1 MNGDKWLPVRK
12 TYPIVSLGE
21 LCDLCSGITKGR
33 KIDSMETIKVHYM
46 AVANVQDGKLKLDNV
61 KTIEATPEEIQRYRL
76 LPGDLLLTEGGD
88 PDKLGRGAIWNGEI
102 EACIH
107 QNHIFRARKASER
120 VEMEYLARLVSS
132 PYGKRYFLRQS
143 KQTTGIA
150 SINMG
155 QLKRFPVPLPPL
167 EEQRRIAAIL
177 DKAALVST
185 HIDRVADLRLAL
197 KRSLFADLFRLSA
210 QPAVTIG
217 SDLPPSD
224 GGWHWRLLTDVA
236 RLATGHT
243 PDRRNQA
250 YWGGDVP
257 WITLGDIRELDGTL
271 AISTKEMTTPE
282 GIANSSAVLL
292 PKGTVCFSR
301 TASVGFST
309 IMGTEMSTSQDFVNW
324 VCGPELL
331 PEYLMN
337 ALIFSR
343 ARLRSL
349 STGSTHKT
357 IYFSTVE
364 QFRVLLPPVD
374 LQTRFCQLISKVDSM
389 PLVNSSA
396 LANGLKQSLVAGI
409 FSSAD

>member
-1 MNGDKWLPVRK
+1 MKWPTVTVAEIAKQVRGVSYDKSQVSSTPSPGLIPVLRAGNIQNG
-12 TYPIVSLGE
+12 SL
-21 LCDLCSGITKGR
+21 LLNQDL
-33 KIDSMETIKVHYM
+33 VF
-46 AVANVQDGKLKLDNV
+46 V
-61 KTIEATPEEIQRYRL
+61 PESCISLQQFLR
-76 LPGDLLLTEGGD
+76 PGDIVVAASSGSLDVVGKAAQVEKQWQGSF
-88 PDKLGRGAIWNGEI
+88 GAFCKVVRPMSDRI
-102 EACIH
+102 EPRYLH
-107 QNHIFRARKASER
+107 HFFQSSGYRRK
-120 VEMEYLARLVSS
+120 VSS
-132 PYGKRYFLRQS
+132 LAAG
-143 KQTTGIA
+143 A
-150 SINMG
+150 NINN
-155 QLKRFPVPLPPL
+155 LKNEHIDDLEMPLPPL

-185 HIDRVADLRLAL
+185 HSDRAADLRLAL
-197 KRSLFADLFRLSA
+197 KRSLFADLFRLGA

-257 WITLGDIRELDGTL
+257 WITLGDVRELDGTW

-309 IMGTEMSTSQDFVNW
+309 IMGIEMSTSQDFVNW

-343 ARLRSL
+343 ARLRGL

-374 LQTRFCQLISKVDSM
+374 LQAHFCQLISKVDSM
-389 PLVNSSA
+389 PLANSSA
-396 LANGLKQSLVAGI
+396 LANVLKQSLTSGI
-409 FSSAD
+409 FASAD

>member
-1 MNGDKWLPVRK
+1 MNGGTGLLGREN
-12 TYPIVSLGE
+12 YPIVPLEE

-33 KIDSMETIKVHYM
+33 KIDSTVTVEVPYM
-46 AVANVQDGKLKLDNV
+46 AVANVQDGSLKLDNV
-61 KTIEATPEEIQRYRL
+61 RTIEATPEEIHRYHL
-76 LPGDLLLTEGGD
+76 MPGDLLLTEGGD

-102 EACIH
+102 SSCIH
-107 QNHIFRARKASER
+107 QNHIFRARKASEY
-120 VEMEYLARLVSS
+120 VDMENLAHLVSS

-185 HIDRVADLRLAL
+185 HSDRAADLRLAL

-257 WITLGDIRELDGTL
+257 WITLGDIRELDGTW

-282 GIANSSAVLL
+282 GITNSSAVLL

-343 ARLRSL
+343 ARLRGL

-374 LQTRFCQLISKVDSM
+374 LQARFCQLISKVDSM
-389 PLVNSSA
+389 TLVNCSA
-396 LANGLKQSLVAGI
+396 LANVLRQSLASGI